1 MTCQVKQILDESK
14 LIDPYNR
21 HITYLRLSVTD
32 RCDLRCTYCMSEK
45 MTFLNK
51 SEILTFEEMYKLC
64 RGFIRLGIKKIR
76 ITGGEPLVRKG
87 IMELFEMLNPHL
99 SSDFEE
105 LTLTTNGTQLHKFAN
120 KLYFNGVKRINVS
133 LDTLDGKKFKQ
144 ITRLGNLEDVLSG
157 IEAAKN
163 AGLKIKI
170 NCVALKNIN
179 DDEIED
185 FINWCIES
193 DFNLTFIETMPMGD
207 IGNENRLDHFL
218 PLDELKKNIS
228 KKFELED
235 ISFSSGG
242 PAKYSK
248 IKGSDIKLGFITP
261 LSHNFCSSCNR
272 IRIDATGVLHQ
283 CLGQSNSLDFRKI
296 LRNTSSTEED
306 LIENIRKAIKYK
318 PEKHSFAYDF
328 SNENIEGKINRHM
341 SLTGGVVN
349 FKKVRF
355 HAWNKNSLHFLV
367 LSLKD

>member
-1 MTCQVKQILDESK
+1 MKKSTNKPFKSNTLV
-14 LIDPYNR
+14 DPFNR

-51 SEILTFEEMYKLC
+51 KEVLTFEEMYKIC
-64 RGFIRLGIKKIR
+64 SGFIHLGIKKIR

-87 IMELFEMLNPHL
+87 IIDFFEMLKPHL
-99 SSDFEE
+99 SSDLEE
-105 LTLTTNGTQLHKFAN
+105 LTLTTNGTQLHKYAN
-120 KLYFNGVKRINVS
+120 ALYSKGVKRINVS
-133 LDTLDGKKFKQ
+133 LDTLDKKKFKH
-144 ITRLGNLEDVLSG
+144 ITRLGNLQDVLLG
-157 IEAAKN
+157 IQAAKDAN
-163 AGLKIKI
+163 LKIKI

-179 DDEIED
+179 DDEID
-185 FINWCIES
+185 HFINWCIES
-193 DFNLTFIETMPMGD
+193 DFDLTFIETMPMGD

-218 PLDELKKNIS
+218 SLDELKQNIS
-228 KKFELED
+228 SKFELED

-242 PAKYSK
+242 PAKYSR

-296 LRNTSSTEED
+296 LRESSSTHED
-306 LIENIRKAIKYK
+306 LIKNIRKAIEYK

-328 SNENIEGKINRHM
+328 SNEHIQGKMDRHM
-341 SLTGGVVN
+341 SLTGG
-349 FKKVRF
+349 
-355 HAWNKNSLHFLV
+355 
-367 LSLKD
+367 